1 MNEDP
6 QDVFGKM
13 DAIFAQMVAE
23 MTQGMVSG
31 MPPRAG
37 GYRIIICGN
46 KGMLNGVPSGS
57 ATQPCDQQG
66 PVPEVHR
73 IGHEV
78 KVVAELPGAVKESVR
93 FSVQGSTL
101 IIEADGKDQHYR
113 TVAELP
119 PVDAEPV
126 QMSFRNGV
134 VEVTFKA
141 RQDISAE
148 GIGKS

>member
-1 MNEDP
+1 MTEDP
-6 QDVFGKM
+6 QDVFGQM
-13 DAIFAQMVAE
+13 DAIFAHMIAE

-31 MPPRAG
+31 IPPRAG
-37 GYRIIICGN
+37 GYRIIIHGN
-46 KGMLNGVPSGS
+46 GAMPDGEPNDFLIKSRERE
-57 ATQPCDQQG
+57 G
-66 PVPEVHR
+66 PAPEVHR
-73 IGHEV
+73 IGDDV
-78 KVVAELPGAVKESVR
+78 KVVAELPGAEKESVR

-101 IIEADGKDQHYR
+101 TIEADGMDQHYR

-141 RQDISAE
+141 RYEVSAE
-148 GIGKS
+148 GSGKS

>member
-1 MNEDP
+1 MKEDP
-6 QDVFGKM
+6 QDVFGQM
-13 DAIFAQMVAE
+13 DAIFAHMVAE
-23 MTQGMVSG
+23 MTRGMVSG
-31 MPPRAG
+31 MQPHAG

-46 KGMLNGVPSGS
+46 RAMLNGAPFEP
-57 ATQPCDQQG
+57 ATKPCDQQG

-78 KVVAELPGAVKESVR
+78 KVVAELPGAEKESIR
-93 FSVQGSTL
+93 LNMQGNILT
-101 IIEADGKDQHYR
+101 IDADGKEQHYQ

-126 QMSFRNGV
+126 QTSFKNGV
-134 VEVTFKA
+134 LEVTFKA
-141 RQDISAE
+141 RHDVGAE